1 MDIKVTVNY
10 PNGEEEE
17 FIEPMNEILSVKEI
31 NEYLKKKYYNA
42 KSIEWHQFDGYWNY

>member
-10 PNGEEEE
+10 PNGEESE

-42 KSIEWHQFDGYWNY
+42 SSIEWHQFDGY